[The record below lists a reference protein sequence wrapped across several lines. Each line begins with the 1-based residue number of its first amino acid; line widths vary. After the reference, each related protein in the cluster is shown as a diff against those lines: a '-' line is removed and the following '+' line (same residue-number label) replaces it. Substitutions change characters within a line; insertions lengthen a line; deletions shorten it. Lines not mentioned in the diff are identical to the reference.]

1 MLNVLTNQPTSEAQV
16 FNFKD
21 LSTAE
26 RVVFWGIVLTP
37 VWWLLGIQPLFYP
50 VLVIVLLAIA
60 FDLDKVIRGSL
71 PVCIWAW
78 LGMAMVMLWTAI
90 LGLHEIGFPLQQ
102 TAAGAFTFLKSYF
115 FIFACLVLPFWT
127 KLRVQVITRAVAW
140 MAASYLLATAVQ
152 MVLLAV
158 GFNDVVLTPPLAR
171 LIPGE
176 KSSLL
181 IPLASIRPFF
191 GVPLP
196 RTVLYTPDPP
206 ILGTCSL
213 LCFLICLGEPNRR
226 LRNAALAGSLC
237 GLIVSFSRLAL
248 ICLPVAVLII
258 ICFRSAIAREI
269 YLWLASLTFL
279 LCGFLGLTVGD
290 LITKPLEIF
299 DSARAESSKVRAL
312 VVSKTFEA
320 WQDKIWLGWGV
331 IRSSVN
337 VYDDAYIT
345 LGSFSS
351 YTAVLY
357 LHGIVGFVFLVV
369 AMVITLFTFY
379 GSAVRGD
386 ALSKR
391 SFACLVMLYLQM
403 NSVPLSWIAVFL
415 WFFFLWLGAVL
426 TTIHKDNLAWSSW

>member
-1 MLNVLTNQPTSEAQV
+1 MLKVLSNRLASQDEE
-16 FNFKD
+16 FKLSD
-21 LSTAE
+21 LSSTE
-26 RVVFWGIVLTP
+26 RVVYWSIVLTP

-50 VLVIVLLAIA
+50 AVVIFLLASA

-71 PVCIWAW
+71 PACVWAW
-78 LGMAMVMLWTAI
+78 LGMAVVMLWTAI
-90 LGLHEIGFPLQQ
+90 LGLYEMGFPLKE
-102 TAAGAFTFLKSYF
+102 TAAGAVTFLKSYF

-127 KLRVQVITRAVAW
+127 KLRVQVLTRAVSW
-140 MAASYLLATAVQ
+140 MAASYLIATAIQ

-158 GFNDVVLTPPLAR
+158 GVRDVVLTPLLAR

-181 IPLASIRPFF
+181 ITLASIRPFF
-191 GVPLP
+191 GIPLP

-206 ILGTCSL
+206 ILGICSL
-213 LCFLICLGEPNRR
+213 LCFFICLGESNRR

-237 GLIVSFSRLAL
+237 GLVVSFSRLAL
-248 ICLPVAVLII
+248 ICLPVAFLII
-258 ICFRSAIAREI
+258 ICFRSAIAREV
-269 YLWLASLTFL
+269 YLWLASVTFL
-279 LCGFLGLTVGD
+279 ICGFLGLTVGD
-290 LITKPLEIF
+290 LINKQLEIF

-320 WQDKIWLGWGV
+320 WQEKPWLGWGL
-331 IRSSVN
+331 IRGSIN
-337 VYDDAYIT
+337 VYDDTYIT

-357 LHGIVGFVFLVV
+357 LHGIVGFVVLVV
-369 AMVITLFTFY
+369 AMIMTLFSFY
-379 GSAVRGD
+379 APAVRGD
-386 ALSKR
+386 TLSKR
-391 SFACLVMLYLQM
+391 SFACLAILYLQM

-426 TTIHKDNLAWSSW
+426 KTIHRENLALFSW